1 MWFLMN
7 GLEIR
12 LVHYYQTNEKLSTVI
27 YILFLFFSVE
37 RELDLEEWQWNAKVC
52 SSYIHTIVT
61 ILYLRKQSSE
71 KRLILSNNYTTV
83 VSLS

>member
-1 MWFLMN
+1 MN

-37 RELDLEEWQWNAKVC
+37 RELDLEEWQ
-52 SSYIHTIVT
+52 
-61 ILYLRKQSSE
+61 
-71 KRLILSNNYTTV
+71 
-83 VSLS
+83 